1 MDTVQNIANV
11 VVGAGTPS
19 DAGQSSDEDVKTV
32 IKAANH
38 EEQGGSVGGQ
48 VGGQTGGQVGGRVGG
63 QVGQIVYPLGSSLV
77 QDESHS
83 ASEQLPN
90 VPSARTAATVV
101 SSPEL
106 STDSRRAF
114 RSEFLSRPNWLF
126 TYNENVLFCTALNSL
141 RFPDQ
146 NNVPRKFIEEWLSDR
161 MVTMETRW
169 PAGSKF
175 LTDLINELRRDSA
188 KFEERQSHEIR
199 QRQREFHKNR
209 KQALHLAEKM
219 FKAART
225 PEATEQARQ
234 EYEEAKAAASEP
246 VESIS
251 VQAPSPQEI
260 ALLEL
265 QTKIV
270 RRLQGQT
277 DRLSMAE
284 QLAHKPYAPGA
295 AEYFKE
301 LQDDVLAAI
310 AEKHQEITEEREKV
324 EAKSKQSRKRRRNQV
339 SNGVTMSG
347 SATRVRFTNR
357 EIAMLIHWIYSYPKS
372 EWSSRIFEFYIQPG
386 TARSAEHVRD
396 KMRDLIT
403 RSRDTE
409 RGGLTSMR
417 TRSASSYFGKSSET
431 VEMMQLAQHDL
442 QDFKYPAGV
451 LCQLNTS
458 RYFDE
463 ERAAWVDGP
472 LPEEYIRRYHEE
484 VGRIHR
490 VVRAKVMRTREHGVD
505 SGPLHPESSH
515 LFDER
520 LVSPQNHLLGS
531 NTFGS
536 DAEFELASRHLH
548 DAFQKDDDVNVADQS
563 AAFMTAIAS
572 AALKSASND
581 QYLRLVQEDNARTDK
596 ENEDSKEHI
605 AKKQRR

>member
-11 VVGAGTPS
+11 VVGAGTS
-19 DAGQSSDEDVKTV
+19 SGVGHSSDEDVKSG
-32 IKAANH
+32 INAANH
-38 EEQGGSVGGQ
+38 EDQGVN
-48 VGGQTGGQVGGRVGG
+48 VGGQVGGRVGG
-63 QVGQIVYPLGSSLV
+63 RMGGRVGGQVGGQIRRQIGCPLD
-77 QDESHS
+77 QDEASS
-83 ASEQLPN
+83 ASDQLAN
-90 VPSARTAATVV
+90 VPPSRTAATVI
-101 SSPEL
+101 SSPDL
-106 STDSRRAF
+106 GTDSRRAF
-114 RSEFLSRPNWLF
+114 RTEFLSRPNWLF
-126 TYNENVLFCTALNSL
+126 THNENVLFCTALNSL

-175 LTDLINELRRDSA
+175 LSDLINELRRDKA
-188 KFEERQSHEIR
+188 KYEERKAHEIR

-209 KQALHLAEKM
+209 KQALHLAEKA

-234 EYEEAKAAASEP
+234 AYEEAKAAANEP
-246 VESIS
+246 VDSIS

-295 AEYFKE
+295 SEYFKE
-301 LQDDVLAAI
+301 LQDDVLTAI
-310 AEKHQEITEEREKV
+310 AEKHQEIAEEREKV

-339 SNGVTMSG
+339 SNGITMSG

-372 EWSSRIFEFYIQPG
+372 EWSSRIFEFYTQPG

-442 QDFKYPAGV
+442 QDFKYPVGV
-451 LCQLNTS
+451 LGQLNNH

-472 LPEEYIRRYHEE
+472 LPDEYIRRYHEE

-490 VVRAKVMRTREHGVD
+490 VVRAKVMRTRDHSVDTGV
-505 SGPLHPESSH
+505 LHPESSH
-515 LFDER
+515 LFDDR
-520 LVSPQNHLLGS
+520 LVNSQNPLLG
-531 NTFGS
+531 NNAFGS
-536 DAEFELASRHLH
+536 DPDFDIASTHLE
-548 DAFQKDDDVNVADQS
+548 AYPKDDVNVADQS
-563 AAFMTAIAS
+563 TEFMTAIAT
-572 AALKSASND
+572 AALKSENND
-581 QYLRLVQEDNARTDK
+581 QYLRLVQEENARTDK
-596 ENEDSKEHI
+596 ESEDSKEHI
-605 AKKQRR
+605 DKKPRH